1 MPPTARLAANATMA
15 APFKVKAL
23 FEYSSPHE
31 DDLQFPAGQV
41 ITVTEEED
49 DDWYTG
55 EYVDD
60 AGAKHEGIFPRNFVE
75 KYEPVAPP
83 RPTRTRTK
91 KESDPVAPPP
101 PLPPVELPAGDPAP
115 SSKPLDEEEE
125 PEPAAASAAPAP
137 PVLPT
142 TPLPEAAPAP
152 APPVPPV
159 SSTPPPLPKA
169 AEPQATSPPIS
180 AKPSKPGAP
189 PPPAAK
195 PTGNAFKDRIA
206 AFNKATA
213 PPVTPFKPSGLSG
226 SAGFI
231 KKPFVAPPPSR
242 NAYVPPPREAP
253 TAKVYRRDEDPEI
266 KEREQENLQSAE
278 KAGLV
283 AGSSQSAEGDDEPKP
298 LSLKERMA
306 LLQRQQQEQA
316 QRHADAAAK
325 KEKLKRPAK
334 KRVESNDGADEGE
347 SSQSAL
353 PPLERQDSGETAGR
367 PSVDEPPV
375 GRANRRKSS
384 TRGLGE
390 PNDGNEADLS
400 GAGDTTEGQEDLTE
414 REDSDDKPAL
424 PVRAAGPATE
434 APGVEG
440 AEEEEEEEDEDVD
453 PEVRRKEE
461 LRARMAKMSGGM
473 GMAGMFGMPMPSPSA
488 PAKKKKAPPASVERR
503 SSEAPEAAPSPPFQ
517 PPPVPAMMMALPGLS
532 AKRPEESAPIPEEQA
547 EAPVAENNDDED
559 GSTPMQAATPAIG
572 SKTPY
577 QTFASAGVVEILTY
591 LIPFIVLARVP
602 TGGAPPV
609 PSGRPA
615 PPPVLSEGISLGLC
629 GSSTYPGRSFRGED

>member
-1 MPPTARLAANATMA
+1 MATN
-15 APFKVKAL
+15 FKVKAL

-31 DDLQFPAGQV
+31 DDLQFAAGQI

-75 KYEPVAPP
+75 
-83 RPTRTRTK
+83 
-91 KESDPVAPPP
+91 
-101 PLPPVELPAGDPAP
+101 
-115 SSKPLDEEEE
+115 
-125 PEPAAASAAPAP
+125 
-137 PVLPT
+137 
-142 TPLPEAAPAP
+142 
-152 APPVPPV
+152 
-159 SSTPPPLPKA
+159 
-169 AEPQATSPPIS
+169 
-180 AKPSKPGAP
+180 
-189 PPPAAK
+189 
-195 PTGNAFKDRIA
+195 N
-206 AFNKATA
+206 
-213 PPVTPFKPSGLSG
+213 GLSG
-226 SAGFI
+226 SSGFI

-253 TAKVYRRDEDPEI
+253 TTKVYRRDEDPEI

-306 LLQRQQQEQA
+306 LLQKQQQEQA

-325 KEKLKRPAK
+325 REKPKRPAK

-347 SSQSAL
+347 SSLFAL
-353 PPLERQDSGETAGR
+353 PPLERQESGETAGR

-414 REDSDDKPAL
+414 REDSDDKPSL
-424 PVRAAGPATE
+424 PIRVAGPATE

-440 AEEEEEEEDEDVD
+440 AEEEEEEEEDEDVD

-473 GMAGMFGMPMPSPSA
+473 GMAGMFGMPMPSPSV
-488 PAKKKKAPPASVERR
+488 PAKKKKAPPAPAERR
-503 SSEAPEAAPSPPFQ
+503 SSEAPDAAPSPPFQ

-532 AKRPEESAPIPEEQA
+532 AKRPEESAPTPEEQT
-547 EAPVAENNDDED
+547 EAPGAENNDDGD
-559 GSTPMQAATPAIG
+559 GSAPMQAAPPAIG
-572 SKTPY
+572 M
-577 QTFASAGVVEILTY
+577 
-591 LIPFIVLARVP
+591 LARVP
-602 TGGAPPV
+602 TGSAPPV

-615 PPPVLSEGISLGLC
+615 PPPVPSEGISLGLC
-629 GSSTYPGRSFRGED
+629 GSSTRPGRRLRGED